1 LLQVSAS
8 IRAFFPKLG
17 KCLLVKPLN
26 FRIFRAFYL
35 GTRFVIRQT
44 KEYLMKI
51 LLITV
56 ALAVCIPAM
65 GQKQHSGIKI
75 ISTSDGVF
83 HFKVAKKLR
92 GAVVEVFDC
101 SNRLISKQGMHSK
114 RMIIDFYRASPGTYQ
129 IQISVDD
136 FIKRF
141 QYTIVEELRYMKIV
155 NSEMKETDLSF
166 ER

>member
-1 LLQVSAS
+1 
-8 IRAFFPKLG
+8 
-17 KCLLVKPLN
+17 
-26 FRIFRAFYL
+26 
-35 GTRFVIRQT
+35 
-44 KEYLMKI
+44 
-51 LLITV
+51 
-56 ALAVCIPAM
+56 
-65 GQKQHSGIKI
+65 
-75 ISTSDGVF
+75 
-83 HFKVAKKLR
+83 
-92 GAVVEVFDC
+92 
-101 SNRLISKQGMHSK
+101 MHSK